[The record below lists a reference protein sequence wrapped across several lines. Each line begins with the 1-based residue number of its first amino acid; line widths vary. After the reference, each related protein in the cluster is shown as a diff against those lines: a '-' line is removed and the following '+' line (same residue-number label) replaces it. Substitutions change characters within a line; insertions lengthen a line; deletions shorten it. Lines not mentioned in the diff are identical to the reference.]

1 MDSTE
6 RRLADAKLGAAIDDA
21 VQQLP
26 DGYAVD
32 ISIDRNGATV
42 QAWNEYQGR
51 GWKTGTKVS
60 YTDQD
65 RVCALS
71 ERIREAVAWALNGGE
86 E

>member
-32 ISIDRNGATV
+32 ISIDCNGATV
-42 QAWNEYQGR
+42 QAWGEYLGR
-51 GWKTGTKVS
+51 GWKKVS
-60 YTDQD
+60 YTGTTDQD
-65 RVCALS
+65 LICPLS
-71 ERIREAVAWALNGGE
+71 EQIREAVAWARNGGE